1 MKSAYA
7 SPVTGHRRPALRLAV
22 RAGKILAAALALA
35 AAMVAAA
42 CATTDPAT
50 AAGDCVSD
58 ELVVGSAGFPESET
72 VAGIYT
78 EVLRING
85 FKVRTRTDVG
95 PREDYVPALRRC
107 AISLIPDYTGNLLR
121 YLDTD
126 TTATAPAE
134 VDRALLGVL
143 GTELAIAS
151 PAPGQDADAVV
162 VTRATAQRWNLKAIG
177 DLTAHSAE
185 VTLAAPA
192 EFRNRPSGLP
202 GLKKTYGLEIAPD
215 NFVAVDDPEDAVRAL
230 VEGRV
235 IAADIFTTS
244 PAIAA
249 NDLVVLSDPNHHF
262 AAQNVV
268 PLFAGAKRSDKAV
281 AVLDSVSA
289 KLTTAELIALNEAVA
304 GRDRTE
310 PAVAARAWVA
320 AQGLNA
326 PLG

>member
-1 MKSAYA
+1 MKTAYG
-7 SPVTGHRRPALRLAV
+7 STSTGHRRPALRMAV
-22 RAGKILAAALALA
+22 RAGKIVAAALALA

-42 CATTDPAT
+42 CGSSDPAT

-95 PREDYVPALRRC
+95 TREDYVPALRRC
-107 AISLIPDYTGNLLR
+107 AISLVPDYTGNLLR
-121 YLDTD
+121 YLDSG
-126 TTATAPAE
+126 TTATAPGE
-134 VDRALLGVL
+134 VDRALLGAL
-143 GTELAIAS
+143 GDELAIAS
-151 PAPGQDADAVV
+151 PAPGQDADAIV

-177 DLTAHSAE
+177 DLAAHAGE

-192 EFRNRPSGLP
+192 EFAHRPSGLP
-202 GLKKTYGLEIAPD
+202 GLKKNYGLDIAPAA
-215 NFVAVDDPEDAVRAL
+215 FVATDDPEDAVRAL
-230 VEGRV
+230 VEGKV

-249 NDLVVLSDPNHHF
+249 NDLVVLSDPNHNF

-289 KLTTAELIALNEAVA
+289 RLTTAELIALNDAVA
-304 GRDRTE
+304 GDDRTE
-310 PAVAARAWVA
+310 PAVVARAWVA